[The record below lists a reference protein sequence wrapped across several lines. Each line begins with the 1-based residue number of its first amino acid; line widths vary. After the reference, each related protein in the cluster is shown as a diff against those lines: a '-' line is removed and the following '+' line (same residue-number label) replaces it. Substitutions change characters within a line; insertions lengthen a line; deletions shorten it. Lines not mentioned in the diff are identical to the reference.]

1 MQDQLFPVPFY
12 EDTVVL
18 VGHDNE
24 PFVAMKPVVTNM
36 GLSWQGQHEKLV
48 EKFGSTIREILTV
61 GDDGKQRGMI
71 CLPLRKLPAWLYSIS
86 PNKVK
91 PELRDKIVRY
101 QNECDDAL
109 WDYWTKGE
117 ARRPGAAT
125 QTIPQLLATNREIR
139 KLMQELKREGNPA
152 IRRTL
157 HAQLEQSCR
166 LTNIPAPL
174 LEDIGRDVL
183 PEAVPS
189 LVADFWEAIEFIG
202 LEKLNHS
209 RDPRFIAINL
219 PHLARLAADEKL
231 KLPATLEFRRVLA
244 RSEDPR
250 YLEHNKTVNSQ
261 LFSRAVKCWVFAAE
275 SEKSDVV

>member
-36 GLSWQGQHEKLV
+36 GLDWATQFTKLK
-48 EKFGSTIREILTV
+48 EKFSSVIGEITTT
-61 GDDGKQRGMI
+61 GGDGKQYEMV

-91 PELRDKIVRY
+91 PELQDKIVPY

-125 QTIPQLLATNREIR
+125 QTIPQLLATHREIR

-166 LTNIPAPL
+166 LANLPVPL

-183 PEAVPS
+183 PEVVPS
-189 LVADFWEAIEFIG
+189 LVDDFWEAVEFIG
-202 LEKLNHS
+202 LDKLNHS
-209 RDPRFIAINL
+209 RDPRLIAINL
-219 PHLARLAADEKL
+219 PHLAKLAAAEKL
-231 KLPATLEFRRVLA
+231 KLPTTMEFRRVLM
-244 RSEDPR
+244 RSETPR
-250 YLEHNKTVNSQ
+250 YVECNKTVNSR
-261 LFSRAVKCWVFAAE
+261 LYGRAVKCWMFSAV
-275 SEKSDVV
+275 